1 MQEFIKK
8 FASDAALVVDSC
20 IDVIN
25 RQAAEIEKLKGMRQ
39 EASAE
44 VKEVIKEVVKEV
56 KIELDETKLNKAASA
71 LHTMH
76 GNPSTCTPEQIAQYW
91 KSNPDSMLGLIEKMA
106 SATIEKATNT
116 EAEFGKV
123 VEKKASA
130 DVVVT
135 PAKDAAAAAFW
146 GN

>member
-56 KIELDETKLNKAASA
+56 EIELDEAKLNKAACA

-91 KSNPDSMLGLIEKMA
+91 KSNPNSMLGLIEKMA
-106 SATIEKATNT
+106 SATVEKAANVD
-116 EAEFGKV
+116 FGKV

-135 PAKDAAAAAFW
+135 QVKDAAAAAFW